1 MTGEIWQFTHKI
13 LSQFPS
19 LFSLFVSLAV
29 TSLGQGLQA
38 FHTELVD
45 VFGDSGTG
53 FSIWTVIFPPVCGEG
68 SSSFHMSVI
77 FKLKS

>member
-1 MTGEIWQFTHKI
+1 MAIHTQNSF
-13 LSQFPS
+13 SVS
-19 LFSLFVSLAV
+19 FSLLSFVSLAV

-45 VFGDSGTG
+45 VFGDSGTC
-53 FSIWTVIFPPVCGEG
+53 FSIWTVIFSPVCGGG